1 MHKVITPVTTD
12 ELKRLREERLERAR
26 KISTGIYAKIRGD
39 SKYSDQADEPFQV
52 EIFSDGE
59 YVVHGLPGR
68 YRLQDVDLFWSNGEK
83 LFPCRYPSES

>member
-1 MHKVITPVTTD
+1 MDVVITPVTPAD
-12 ELKRLREERLERAR
+12 LKRLRQEKLDWA
-26 KISTGIYAKIRGD
+26 KSIQTGIYAKIRED
-39 SKYSDQADEPFQV
+39 SKYKDQADEPFQV